1 MAPWRLFLWETRMST
16 AWLAVRLGC
25 SRRAVEDDR
34 LALAERALVG
44 CPVHGCGASLRCE
57 NDGWFGRAKSS
68 TRGSSTHLANPDPTV
83 RSQREEIGPESIL
96 IESSIRLCSHSPGSV
111 SRRRCDAE
119 EGLESQSPGNW
130 FLSFLPLSSAVDDTR
145 HQNPASSSQ
154 PAQQQW
160 GQRGRDAER
169 GAAGLICEEKRR
181 LQWRR

>member
-1 MAPWRLFLWETRMST
+1 LAPWRLFLWETRMST

-83 RSQREEIGPESIL
+83 RSQREEIGPESIP

-119 EGLESQSPGNW
+119 QGLESQSPGNL
-130 FLSFLPLSSAVDDTR
+130 FLLFSLFRQQLTTHGIR
-145 HQNPASSSQ
+145 IGRPAASQ
-154 PAQQQW
+154 PSSN
-160 GQRGRDAER
+160 GVREGETLRGEQL
-169 GAAGLICEEKRR
+169 G
-181 LQWRR
+181 